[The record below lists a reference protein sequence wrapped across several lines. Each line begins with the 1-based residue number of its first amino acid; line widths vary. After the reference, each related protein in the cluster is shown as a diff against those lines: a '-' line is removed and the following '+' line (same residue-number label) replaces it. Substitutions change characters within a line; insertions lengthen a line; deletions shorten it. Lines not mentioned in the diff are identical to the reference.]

1 MLAIRSVGYQPAQ
14 DSERII
20 DMCLAI
26 PARIES
32 IDGQMAQVDMS
43 GVQYT
48 TSLVL
53 TPDTKVGQYV
63 IVHAGFAL
71 NLLDEAEA
79 QETLELF
86 QEMADLEK
94 ETPDSIS
101 EPS

>member
-1 MLAIRSVGYQPAQ
+1 
-14 DSERII
+14 
-20 DMCLAI
+20 MCLAI